1 MDRGDLEIPLPSVQF
16 WELKTALKKL
26 SLKKLLK
33 GTEGSNEEGLTVQGL
48 NIRLPQIRK
57 YLINIKN

>member
-33 GTEGSNEEGLTVQGL
+33 GTEGSNEEGLTAGAKHPFTTNQK
-48 NIRLPQIRK
+48 IPD
-57 YLINIKN
+57 